1 MNCQDARRFL
11 PAYVDGELAGLDRS
25 EIEAHGASCTS
36 CRAELH
42 ALSEYKLALRAAL
55 AAPPAPAHLRTRV
68 RAEIASTRRQGRG
81 ASFWTARIGVP
92 LLAAAAAALV
102 VVWPRAP
109 RPLFVEQARQD
120 HRRDLPVDVSGPDP
134 TRVANWLQPRV
145 PFHVVPPVMGKAQ
158 LLGARLHRM
167 EGHDGALLVYDLPDD
182 QARSHKVSVFVFDPQ
197 GQDPGSELRDRKR
210 VGAREVYLERRGGY
224 RSAMFQDDGLGYVVT
239 TDVDEDR
246 LLRLVGGR

>member
-11 PAYVDGELAGLDRS
+11 PAYVDGELAGLDRA
-25 EIEAHGASCTS
+25 EVEAHGAGCTS
-36 CRAELH
+36 CRTELH

-55 AAPPAPAHLRTRV
+55 PVGPAPAHLRSRV
-68 RAEIASTRRQGRG
+68 RAEIEGARRRSRG
-81 ASFWTARIGVP
+81 PAFWAARLGLP
-92 LLAAAAAALV
+92 LVAAAAMV
-102 VVWPRAP
+102 VLWPRAP

-120 HRRDLPVDVSGPDP
+120 HRRDLPVDVAGPDP
-134 TRVANWLQPRV
+134 ARVASWLQPRV
-145 PFHVVPPVMGKAQ
+145 AFRVVPPVMGKAQ
-158 LLGARLHRM
+158 LLGGRLHRM

-197 GQDPGSELRDRKR
+197 GQDPSSELRDRKR
-210 VGAREVYLERRGGY
+210 VGAREVYLDRRGGY

>member
-25 EIEAHGASCTS
+25 EIESHGASCTS
-36 CRAELH
+36 CRSELH

-55 AAPPAPAHLRTRV
+55 PTPPAPAHLRTRV
-68 RAEIASTRRQGRG
+68 RAEIASTRRELRG
-81 ASFWTARIGVP
+81 PGFWATRLGLP
-92 LLAAAAAALV
+92 LAAAAAALMV
-102 VVWPRAP
+102 LWPRVP
-109 RPLFVEQARQD
+109 RPMFVEQARQD
-120 HRRDLPVDVSGPDP
+120 HRRDLPVDVTGPDP

-145 PFHVVPPVMGKAQ
+145 PFRVVPPVMGKAQ

-167 EGHDGALLVYDLPDD
+167 DGHDGALLVYDLPDD

-197 GQDPGSELRDRKR
+197 GQDPGSDLRERKR
-210 VGAREVYLERRGGY
+210 IGAREVYLDRRGGY

-246 LLRLVGGR
+246 LLRLVGGP